1 MRRLTTVVT
10 ATLIAAAPLGGAAAA
25 PPLTPEQVATYRVD
39 TDITVA
45 NAGFEFIAVARAGA
59 AAPDL
64 VIRRAGPVRRAR
76 RARDLRRRLRAHAAR
91 PAGQINMVACVGP
104 AATSPK
110 LPATVTM
117 I

>member
-45 NAGFEFIAVARAGA
+45 NAGFEFIAVA
-59 AAPDL
+59 AP
-64 VIRRAGPVRRAR
+64 GPP
-76 RARDLRRRLRAHAAR
+76 R
-91 PAGQINMVACVGP
+91 P
-104 AATSPK
+104 TS
-110 LPATVTM
+110 
-117 I
+117 